1 MSEFRKLSEYSDGEE
16 NKTSQIYIT
25 QSGNSKYMVLLYEA
39 QTDYNEAM
47 FFDNEDDAED
57 CAEDWVMIK

>member
-1 MSEFRKLSEYSDGEE
+1 MNEFRKLSEFTDSYNRTG
-16 NKTSQIYIT
+16 QVYLT
-25 QSGNSKYMVLLYEA
+25 QGKNRYMVLLYEA

>member
-1 MSEFRKLSEYSDGEE
+1 MSEFRKLSEFTDNHNRTGQVYLTRGR
-16 NKTSQIYIT
+16 NR
-25 QSGNSKYMVLLYEA
+25 YMVLLYES

-57 CAEDWVMIK
+57 CAENWVMQYE